1 MKGLAEWF
9 SRWLATLPQVAF
21 SNFTD
26 QALWVLTG
34 VTVLAVWVVAIFTG
48 YTERLNA
55 TTPFL
60 TIWLGF
66 LTGGSLI
73 TGARDAHKRGTDIDY
88 QKAKNESGPTANIEN
103 AGTVEM
109 VKEAPSASVRT

>member
-34 VTVLAVWVVAIFTG
+34 VTVLAVWVVAI
-48 YTERLNA
+48 
-55 TTPFL
+55 
-60 TIWLGF
+60 F